1 MIILLLGLLL
11 ISSWKISLASF
22 HDDYL
27 ELNTTTAIK
36 GIFAVIIF
44 YSHLRGYLSLPDS
57 IGNRVFLLFLNFLGQ
72 AMVAMY
78 LFYSG
83 FGILESVKKKPSY
96 MDYFFRGRICK
107 TLVNFDLAVVL
118 YLLAGWAMNIN
129 YPISYYITCWIG
141 WDSVGNSNWF
151 IFDILSLYLGVF
163 IFFRLSQ
170 VFNHMRNERLFL
182 YLVTLFA
189 TGLWVVLFFT
199 KRESFWINTLMAF
212 PLGIWYSYFK
222 GHIDIVMMKAKY
234 YYSIFLALTIILLI
248 WRLTIGIDNFG
259 GFTCGFALWIVL
271 LSMKVKFNNLIL
283 QKLGLLAFPIYI
295 IQRLPMNIL
304 NYCMIDGNIP
314 LFVCMSTGFTFV
326 LAYVFNKLICHVDCI
341 LFNNTN
347 KIENGSIS

>member
-1 MIILLLGLLL
+1 MVILLLGLFI
-11 ISSWKISLASF
+11 ISSWKLRFAPF

-27 ELNTTTAIK
+27 ELSTTTAIK

-44 YSHLRGYLSLPDS
+44 YSHLRGYISLPDS

-83 FGILESVKKKPSY
+83 FGIYESVKKKPSY

-107 TLVNFDLAVVL
+107 TLVNFDLAVIMF
-118 YLLAGWAMNIN
+118 LLAGWAMGFK
-129 YPISYYITCWIG
+129 YPISYYTTCWIG

-170 VFNHMRNERLFL
+170 VFIHMRNERLFL
-182 YLVTLFA
+182 YLVTLF
-189 TGLWVVLFFT
+189 TIGLWVVLFFT
-199 KRESFWINTLMAF
+199 KRESFWVNTLMAF

-222 GHIDIVMMKAKY
+222 GYIDIVMKKAKY
-234 YYSIFLALTIILLI
+234 YYPIFIALTIILLI
-248 WRLTIGIDNFG
+248 WRQTLGIDNFG
-259 GFTCGFALWIVL
+259 GFTCCFALWIVL
-271 LSMKVKFNNLIL
+271 LSMKIKYNNGIL

-304 NYCMIDGNIP
+304 SYFRIDGNIP
-314 LFVCMSTGFTFV
+314 LFVCMSTGFTLV
-326 LAYVFNKLICHVDCI
+326 LAIIFNKLIFHVDYI
-341 LFNNTN
+341 LFNNT
-347 KIENGSIS
+347 KK